1 MLGRLPITQEQ
12 GHWRRIAA
20 EPTGGRVLPRGRP
33 VHPAVDRWR
42 RFPLPLSLTCGPH
55 GDGVTLARPHS
66 LSPWAASGPVQSR
79 PRAPCARLG
88 QIPPPPSAHQSL
100 NPFLFPFSAFSPLI
114 ITSQYFMHQ
123 KLSK

>member
-1 MLGRLPITQEQ
+1 MLGRLPVTQEP
-12 GHWRRIAA
+12 GHRWRITA
-20 EPTGGRVLPRGRP
+20 EPTGGRVLPRGQP

-42 RFPLPLSLTCGPH
+42 RSPLPLSLTCGPR
-55 GDGVTLARPHS
+55 GDGVTLARPCR
-66 LSPWAASGPVQSR
+66 LPPWSAAGPAQSR

-88 QIPPPPSAHQSL
+88 QIPPPPAHQSL

-114 ITSQYFMHQ
+114 VTSQYFMHQ